1 MRTGSSCSI
10 KPIISLRAL
19 CFLGLSVIVAARQ
32 YFCLGLHQLLRLKW
46 DFFILH
52 FPNEPVAN
60 FLVHAVWCWAGMHSE
75 FVIAY
80 LMRTAAYCCRKDSWQ
95 KWLKLLLSVSLWDLN
110 HWVKRGYKAL
120 MMLKSWVKVIWLFL
134 TISSFHTLLLICCL
148 YEMRLFNDN
157 YTNLFPVFY
166 ETQDLKNNVGLTI
179 KTIINQQ

>member
-1 MRTGSSCSI
+1 MVFLKVI
-10 KPIISLRAL
+10 YVDISKVAYTLVL
-19 CFLGLSVIVAARQ
+19 DHHWGLGLSVIVAARQ

-110 HWVKRGYKAL
+110 H
-120 MMLKSWVKVIWLFL
+120 
-134 TISSFHTLLLICCL
+134 
-148 YEMRLFNDN
+148 
-157 YTNLFPVFY
+157 
-166 ETQDLKNNVGLTI
+166 
-179 KTIINQQ
+179 